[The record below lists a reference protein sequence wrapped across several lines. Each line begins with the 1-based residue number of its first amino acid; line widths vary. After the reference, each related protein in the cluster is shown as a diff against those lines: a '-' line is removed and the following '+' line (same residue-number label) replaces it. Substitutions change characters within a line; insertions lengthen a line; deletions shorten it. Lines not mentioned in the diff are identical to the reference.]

1 VTALPLLLAVAL
13 CADASPQPA
22 APAPATGAAATGAAA
37 TGAAAAGA
45 TARQARSESSRK
57 TGKKGKAEAIPPAAP
72 PPAVPEAA
80 APAPEPGP
88 ASEEG
93 HLLVEHKC
101 GKCHNVSLALTSELS
116 DANWKLHMK
125 RMANRPGAAITDDQ
139 ARKIHDYLKSNGGR
153 SASR

>member
-1 VTALPLLLAVAL
+1 VTALPLLLAAAL

-22 APAPATGAAATGAAA
+22 PTPATGAPPPATS
-37 TGAAAAGA
+37 
-45 TARQARSESSRK
+45 ARQARSESAK
-57 TGKKGKAEAIPPAAP
+57 KAGKKGKAEAIPPAAP

-80 APAPEPGP
+80 APAPGPSP

-101 GKCHNVSLALTSELS
+101 GKCHDVSLALSSELS

-139 ARKIHDYLKSNGGR
+139 VRKIHDYLKSTASTAGR